1 MRSEERITL
10 RYNVGQLDRII
21 LALLNNGYN
30 KKFAGNVQHL
40 LSLVDEKSFITD
52 FEKEVRVYIIK
63 KIVNMILTSNLE
75 SKESILSFLDIDGK
89 YYADAVNIL
98 NDLFA
103 VEFPES
109 EMYSIDKTISDS
121 LKYSAIEKK
130 SEELSSLL
138 MEFETETYESF
149 DDHIE
154 RLEDCI
160 GTIGKDLRDARES
173 IENSKSDLN
182 LSNTQFIN
190 LLGDIIEEERNPD
203 AKVRLGEKALNQ
215 MFDGGLENSRVYC
228 MFAVAKGWKSGFLL
242 TSAIQAKKF
251 NKFHTKPGLK
261 PVIVY
266 LTMENSIKE
275 TVKRIWNHAFGDSAT
290 LSDFEKV
297 DAANELEK
305 AGIFTPNDPNS
316 AELLLWYRPNK
327 SISTTELHGM
337 LEDLEKEGKQCVLL
351 VLDYLKRIRS
361 SRPNKELRLEL
372 GQITDELNTI
382 AKDLEIPILTAQQ
395 LNREAYKSVEEA
407 STFEAKLAAIDKMGA
422 SNVGESIDIVQN
434 VDYGIILNRVSNIQ
448 ANEEG
453 AIESID
459 NYLSFKLIACRGKQP
474 PFTTFTH
481 RFRDGNSMALV
492 EDWNFREPTSVF
504 STASLSMTPPGTPT
518 SSGSG
523 KRRIVG

>member
-98 NDLFA
+98 NELFA

-182 LSNTQFIN
+182 LSNTQ
-190 LLGDIIEEERNPD
+190 
-203 AKVRLGEKALNQ
+203 
-215 MFDGGLENSRVYC
+215 
-228 MFAVAKGWKSGFLL
+228 
-242 TSAIQAKKF
+242 
-251 NKFHTKPGLK
+251 
-261 PVIVY
+261 
-266 LTMENSIKE
+266 
-275 TVKRIWNHAFGDSAT
+275 
-290 LSDFEKV
+290 
-297 DAANELEK
+297 
-305 AGIFTPNDPNS
+305 
-316 AELLLWYRPNK
+316 
-327 SISTTELHGM
+327 
-337 LEDLEKEGKQCVLL
+337 
-351 VLDYLKRIRS
+351 
-361 SRPNKELRLEL
+361 
-372 GQITDELNTI
+372 
-382 AKDLEIPILTAQQ
+382 
-395 LNREAYKSVEEA
+395 
-407 STFEAKLAAIDKMGA
+407 
-422 SNVGESIDIVQN
+422 
-434 VDYGIILNRVSNIQ
+434 
-448 ANEEG
+448 
-453 AIESID
+453 
-459 NYLSFKLIACRGKQP
+459 
-474 PFTTFTH
+474 
-481 RFRDGNSMALV
+481 
-492 EDWNFREPTSVF
+492 
-504 STASLSMTPPGTPT
+504 
-518 SSGSG
+518 
-523 KRRIVG
+523 

>member
-1 MRSEERITL
+1 MKKNLRI
-10 RYNVGQLDRII
+10 VSVAAA
-21 LALLNNGYN
+21 ALL
-30 KKFAGNVQHL
+30 AVAPVAA
-40 LSLVDEKSFITD
+40 SAVST
-52 FEKEVRVYIIK
+52 V
-63 KIVNMILTSNLE
+63 SA
-75 SKESILSFLDIDGK
+75 
-89 YYADAVNIL
+89 ADATTTTTATTTNKPTI
-98 NDLFA
+98 DLTGAGA
-103 VEFPES
+103 VTNAADTVTVTPNF
-109 EMYSIDKTISDS
+109 T
-121 LKYSAIEKK
+121 LTA
-130 SEELSSLL
+130 
-138 MEFETETYESF
+138 
-149 DDHIE
+149 
-154 RLEDCI
+154 
-160 GTIGKDLRDARES
+160 
-173 IENSKSDLN
+173 
-182 LSNTQFIN
+182 
-190 LLGDIIEEERNPD
+190 
-203 AKVRLGEKALNQ
+203 
-215 MFDGGLENSRVYC
+215 
-228 MFAVAKGWKSGFLL
+228 AVAKD
-242 TSAIQAKKF
+242 KKV
-251 NKFHTKPGLK
+251 T
-261 PVIVY
+261 
-266 LTMENSIKE
+266 
-275 TVKRIWNHAFGDSAT
+275 ASAT
-290 LSDFEKV
+290 LQGTITASLNGTSV
-297 DAANELEK
+297 TANVIDAAKDVTLKSNTGYTTIYKYDATTKTTENNLGKWNEATNDVYVKAGNDYQVELTGVGFSFGSANANKELSLKLPSNVTVTGAAVNGNKLKLDQYGNVTNLTFTVKGIKAYDATNTSAVQFYNTNSGLIESKAASYMALADNNGNLNVNTLLDGLKKQYKAVQLQNGELKDVNVTTTAADLTAELEK

-504 STASLSMTPPGTPT
+504 STASLSMIPPGTPT